1 LIAFIKL
8 SLFALS
14 IVHVVLKEKRM
25 QQPPTTGYGQ
35 SPQWN
40 GQPQQGFGQQPY
52 PPQQGQWNQGPYTP
66 YPQQQGYDP
75 QQGYPQQQPYPPQQ
89 EQWQQPIAPYPQWNQ
104 QPYGQPPYQPK
115 KKKSKLLL
123 IIGVI
128 VLLVLFACV
137 GTVALASHGSSPND
151 STTTNSS
158 TLNSNPTSG
167 TTSTTVPTNKHYN
180 QTDAVQV
187 GNIFDIEIVSVKTS
201 TGSQIFQPKT
211 GDVYI
216 VFLIKM
222 KNISSQEQA
231 VSSLLSFTLLD
242 TNGQKYNETIDPDAG
257 ATLDGKIE
265 PGSLLQGSV
274 VYEVPSSV
282 KNFTL
287 AFEAVLIL
295 PGQVIW
301 NINV

>member
-1 LIAFIKL
+1 
-8 SLFALS
+8 
-14 IVHVVLKEKRM
+14 M
-25 QQPPTTGYGQ
+25 QQPPPGQPWQQQGFGQPTTGYGQ
-35 SPQWN
+35 SSQWN
-40 GQPQQGFGQQPY
+40 DPPQQGFGQQPY
-52 PPQQGQWNQGPYTP
+52 PPQQGQLNQGPYT
-66 YPQQQGYDP
+66 
-75 QQGYPQQQPYPPQQ
+75 PYPPQQ
-89 EQWQQPIAPYPQWNQ
+89 EQWQQPIAPYPPWNQ
-104 QPYGQPPYQPK
+104 QPYGYPPPQQP

-123 IIGVI
+123 IVGII
-128 VLLVLFACV
+128 VVLVLFACV
-137 GTVALASHGSSPND
+137 GTVALASHGSSPNA
-151 STTTNSS
+151 SSTTNSS
-158 TLNSNPTSG
+158 SLNSNITPG
-167 TTSTTVPTNKHYN
+167 TTSTVAPTNKHYN

-187 GNIFDIEIVSVKTS
+187 GNIYDIEIVSVKTS
-201 TGSQIFQPKT
+201 NGSQIFQPKS
-211 GDVYI
+211 GDVYL

-231 VSSLLSFTLLD
+231 VSSLLSFTLQD

-265 PGSLLQGSV
+265 PGSLLQGSI
-274 VYEVPSSV
+274 VYEVPASI

>member
-1 LIAFIKL
+1 
-8 SLFALS
+8 
-14 IVHVVLKEKRM
+14 M
-25 QQPPTTGYGQ
+25 QQPPPGQGWPQQFQQQGYSQPPTSYGQ
-35 SPQWN
+35 PSS
-40 GQPQQGFGQQPY
+40 PY
-52 PPQQGQWNQGPYTP
+52 PPQQGQW
-66 YPQQQGYDP
+66 
-75 QQGYPQQQPYPPQQ
+75 
-89 EQWQQPIAPYPQWNQ
+89 QQPITPNPQWAQ
-104 QPYGQPPYQPK
+104 QPYGQPPQQPPER
-115 KKKSKLLL
+115 KKSKLPI

-128 VLLVLFACV
+128 VVLVLFACV
-137 GTVALASHGSSPND
+137 GAGVLASHVSSQNA

-158 TLNSNPTSG
+158 SLNNNSTPD

-187 GNIFDIEIVSVKTS
+187 GNIYDVKIVSVKTS
-201 TGSQIFQPKT
+201 TGSQLFQPQKA
-211 GDVYI
+211 GDVFL
-216 VFLIKM
+216 VFVIKV

-231 VSSLLSFTLLD
+231 VSSLLSFTLQD

-265 PGSLLQGSV
+265 PGSLLQGSI

-287 AFEAVLIL
+287 AFQTSLL
-295 PGQVIW
+295 DTGQVIW

>member
-1 LIAFIKL
+1 
-8 SLFALS
+8 
-14 IVHVVLKEKRM
+14 M
-25 QQPPTTGYGQ
+25 QQPPGQGWPPQMQQPNGYGQPTTGYGQ
-35 SPQWN
+35 PQ
-40 GQPQQGFGQQPY
+40 P
-52 PPQQGQWNQGPYTP
+52 
-66 YPQQQGYDP
+66 
-75 QQGYPQQQPYPPQQ
+75 PYPPQQ
-89 EQWQQPIAPYPQWNQ
+89 EQWQQQPYTPFPPPQQEQWQQPYTPNPQWSQ
-104 QPYGQPPYQPK
+104 QPYGYPPPPQP

-123 IIGVI
+123 IVGV
-128 VLLVLFACV
+128 VVVLVLFACV
-137 GTVALASHGSSPND
+137 GASVLASHAGSPNA

-158 TLNSNPTSG
+158 SLNSNPTTD

-187 GNIFDIEIVSVKTS
+187 GNIFNIEIVSVKTS
-201 TGSQIFQPKT
+201 TGSQIFQPKS
-211 GDVYI
+211 GDVYL

-231 VSSLLSFTLLD
+231 VSSLLDFTLLD
-242 TNGQKYNETIDPDAG
+242 INGQKYTETIDPDAG
-257 ATLDGKIE
+257 ATIDGKIE
-265 PGSLLQGSV
+265 PGSLLQGSI
-274 VYEVPSSV
+274 VYDVPASM